1 MPFTRRDIEDIGRR
15 LGLYRKEVGVAGAAV
30 DVTTTDGSTYCVL
43 KTLDVTEATVTF
55 LVHAERAGIDPLEGG
70 REPHSH
76 ETAVLLPH
84 DAIRSIVF
92 GPSRAE
98 DDAAGFGR

>member
-1 MPFTRRDIEDIGRR
+1 MPFTRRDIEDVGRR
-15 LGLYRKEVGVAGAAV
+15 LDLYCKEVGVSGAAV

-55 LVHAERAGIDPLEGG
+55 LVYAERAGIDPLGG
-70 REPHSH
+70 GEPHRLK
-76 ETAVLLPH
+76 TAVLLPH

-92 GPSRAE
+92 GPSRAK
-98 DDAAGFGR
+98 DDGAGFGR